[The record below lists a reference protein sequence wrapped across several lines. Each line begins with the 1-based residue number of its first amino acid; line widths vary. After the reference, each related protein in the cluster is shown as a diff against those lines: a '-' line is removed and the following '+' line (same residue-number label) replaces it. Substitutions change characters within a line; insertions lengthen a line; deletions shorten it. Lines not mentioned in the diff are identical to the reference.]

1 MVVSPNVVPAIVLL
15 PLEMEGGAPQ
25 STTGR
30 IRIAIN
36 TELALI
42 TIFAYCSGDRGMGAT
57 VNGRVGEHY

>member
-15 PLEMEGGAPQ
+15 PFEMDGGAPQ

-30 IRIAIN
+30 IRIDIN

-42 TIFAYCSGDRGMGAT
+42 ACYSGDRGRGTT
-57 VNGRVGEHY
+57 VNG